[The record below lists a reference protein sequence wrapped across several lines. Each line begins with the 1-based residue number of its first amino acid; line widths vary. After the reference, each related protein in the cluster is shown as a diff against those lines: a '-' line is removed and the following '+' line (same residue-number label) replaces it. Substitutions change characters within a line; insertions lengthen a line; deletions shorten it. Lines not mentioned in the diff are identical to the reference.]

1 MRSVP
6 LQQETEFTVAIAP
19 TLSTAL
25 VPVRFKC
32 IQFNYLSSSVPSLQ
46 FIPRH
51 NRCRIVRQMAWQPS
65 GAAGI
70 GGYLECGSKRSG
82 A

>member
-32 IQFNYLSSSVPSLQ
+32 IQFNYLS
-46 FIPRH
+46 
-51 NRCRIVRQMAWQPS
+51 
-65 GAAGI
+65 
-70 GGYLECGSKRSG
+70 
-82 A
+82 